1 MPILSTQLPVLG
13 SNLNRPESVIAL
25 ADGRLYACDREYG
38 VIRVGDRRDDACRVN
53 WPYEEFVPNGIAL
66 LEDGSFLIAN
76 VGPDGGA
83 WRLTGPGR
91 VERYLGERDGV
102 PSTSLNFL
110 YPDSEGRIWLSLC
123 TKQKPRILAYKRAN
137 AGDGVIGV
145 VGRSGKMQ
153 VVATGLG
160 FCNELRVDP
169 SGRWLY
175 VNETQ
180 ARCLSRFEI
189 LAGDQL
195 GPKQVVTQFGHGSW
209 PDGLDFD
216 ADGGVWVTSI
226 ISNRLL
232 RVDPSSGHSE
242 IFLEDASEDIIA
254 LAESDFAADA
264 FGWETVNRG
273 RQFSLQNLSSL
284 AFGGGDLRT
293 VYLGSLFNT
302 GISVWRSPVAGH
314 PPDHWR
320 VEKTVI
326 D

>member
-1 MPILSTQLPVLG
+1 MPILSTQLPVVG

-25 ADGRLYACDREYG
+25 ADGRLFACDRECG
-38 VIRVGDRRDDACRVN
+38 VIRVGERRDDASRVK

-66 LEDGSFLIAN
+66 LDDGSFLIAN

-91 VERYLGERDGV
+91 VESYLGEREGV

-110 YPDSEGRIWLSLC
+110 YPDSEGRTWLSLC
-123 TKQKPRILAYKRAN
+123 TKQKPRILAYKRAH

-145 VGRSGKMQ
+145 VGRSGKMR

-189 LAGDQL
+189 LADDQL
-195 GPKQVVTQFGHGSW
+195 GPKQIVTKFGYGTW

-216 ADGGVWVTSI
+216 VEGGVWITSI

-232 RVDPSSGHSE
+232 RVDPTSGRSE

-254 LAESDFAADA
+254 QAESEFAADA

-273 RQFSLQNLSSL
+273 QQFSLRNLSSL
-284 AFGGGDLRT
+284 AFGGEDLRT
-293 VYLGSLFNT
+293 VYLGSLFHN
-302 GISVWRSPVAGH
+302 GLSVWRSPVAGH
-314 PPDHWR
+314 PPDHWT